1 MYESDCQAG
10 EEPFETIDVCTRRVV
25 EEGMGGARN
34 MAGLDVALAAWEGA
48 VGYALGA
55 HSKGR
60 VGGECPCVQG
70 VAALAS
76 IVKCAKRKLTKNR

>member
-1 MYESDCQAG
+1 VYESDCQAG

-48 VGYALGA
+48 AGYALGGGYA
-55 HSKGR
+55 PPPNYVEDADYAFKG
-60 VGGECPCVQG
+60 P
-70 VAALAS
+70 S
-76 IVKCAKRKLTKNR
+76 WW